1 MSQVILIFIYIYIY
15 IYIYHT
21 IYILYILLY
30 IYYTFVLY
38 ILYIYYYIYMYVY
51 IYTFLYLYLSIYLS
65 IYLSVYI
72 YIYYI
77 YVYYFIYI
85 YIQFTAEGFFEVAT
99 ESWSDNPRPLRSLQT
114 LRATELSGHE
124 FNLPSNPNLYNYSI
138 DISLLEFTF
147 HFGHCLRQSS
157 HLL

>member
-1 MSQVILIFIYIYIY
+1 MYYIYYIYTIIFICMYIYIHFY
-15 IYIYHT
+15 IYI
-21 IYILYILLY
+21 
-30 IYYTFVLY
+30 
-38 ILYIYYYIYMYVY
+38 
-51 IYTFLYLYLSIYLS
+51 YLSIYLS
-65 IYLSVYI
+65 ICLYI
-72 YIYYI
+72 YILYI
-77 YVYYFIYI
+77 CILFYIYI